1 MGRKLDDKLR
11 SGGSAHS
18 MGDKQSQGQQA
29 KNAVSDNSVNGGME
43 QTLEFRPNNSGSN
56 GHQPSVVTASST
68 NGSQSARS
76 KSPGGQLINKISNFA
91 RGKYRNS
98 LSEKQANS
106 VASDEKIRKVC
117 IIRWDSFLKI
127 TN

>member
-29 KNAVSDNSVNGGME
+29 KNAVGDNSVNGGME

-56 GHQPSVVTASST
+56 GQTASITSSNT

-106 VASDEKIRKVC
+106 VASDDKIRKVC
-117 IIRWDSFLKI
+117 I
-127 TN
+127 